1 MYTSPPATGYIILS
15 VIGILMLAIIP
26 VVGLTMYDRTP
37 VMSPKADTVGDAKIN
52 AQNSQP

>member
-1 MYTSPPATGYIILS
+1 MYTSPPAAGYIILS

-26 VVGLTMYDRTP
+26 VVGLTLYDRTP

>member
-1 MYTSPPATGYIILS
+1 MYTSPPAAGYIILS

-26 VVGLTMYDRTP
+26 VVALTMYDRTP
-37 VMSPKADTVGDAKIN
+37 VMSPQADTVGDAKIN